1 MTQPSETIAQAPLTI
16 HELYPYLR
24 VRDAQAAVDFYARA
38 FGAVEKFRLTEPGT
52 GRIGHCEL
60 QLGPSVIMLSEEY
73 REHGIVGPATLGGT
87 TFSLHLHL
95 DDVDAAFAR
104 ALAAGATA
112 VRPPA
117 DAFYGERSGTLRD
130 PFGHEWLLG
139 SSIQDV
145 DPQEMQRRYD
155 ATAESTGAVNP

>member
-1 MTQPSETIAQAPLTI
+1 MTQPSEAIAQAPPVI
-16 HELYPYLR
+16 HEFYPYLR
-24 VRDAQAAVDFYARA
+24 VRDARAAIDFYTLA

-60 QLGPSVIMLSEEY
+60 QLGPSVLMLSEEFP
-73 REHGIVGPATLGGT
+73 EHGIVSPATLGGT
-87 TFSLHLHL
+87 TFALHLHL

-104 ALAAGATA
+104 AIAAGATS

-117 DAFYGERSGTLRD
+117 DQFYGERSGTLRD

-139 SSIQDV
+139 SSIEHV
-145 DPQEMQRRYD
+145 DSDEMQRRYD
-155 ATAESTGAVNP
+155 TTTESADVVTP